1 MEFTP
6 HGVCSKNI
14 HLEVDEAGRIHNVEF
29 TGGCNGNLQGIG
41 RLVEGM
47 DIHEAI
53 SRIEGIKCGYKA
65 TSCPDQLSLA
75 LKEYL
80 NNNQQATLQ
89 NLEYKNHI
97 VWRRYQ
103 PSLVVLH
110 SAYSEN

>member
-47 DIHEAI
+47 DIQSNILPGSAFTCFK
-53 SRIEGIKCGYKA
+53 RIFK
-65 TSCPDQLSLA
+65 Q
-75 LKEYL
+75 
-80 NNNQQATLQ
+80 
-89 NLEYKNHI
+89 
-97 VWRRYQ
+97 
-103 PSLVVLH
+103 
-110 SAYSEN
+110 

>member
-80 NNNQQATLQ
+80 SNNQSSNNFFAILRQ
-89 NLEYKNHI
+89 NKQVRNYPDL
-97 VWRRYQ
+97 
-103 PSLVVLH
+103 LVLV
-110 SAYSEN
+110 

>member
-47 DIHEAI
+47 DNQTIFSQFCVKT
-53 SRIEGIKCGYKA
+53 SRSGIIPTCLFW
-65 TSCPDQLSLA
+65 SNS
-75 LKEYL
+75 
-80 NNNQQATLQ
+80 
-89 NLEYKNHI
+89 
-97 VWRRYQ
+97 V
-103 PSLVVLH
+103 
-110 SAYSEN
+110 

>member
-47 DIHEAI
+47 DIHEVI
-53 SRIEGIKCGYKA
+53 KRLKGIDCNGRG
-65 TSCPDQLSLA
+65 TSCPDQLAKA
-75 LKEYL
+75 LKLYL
-80 NNNQQATLQ
+80 
-89 NLEYKNHI
+89 E
-97 VWRRYQ
+97 
-103 PSLVVLH
+103 
-110 SAYSEN
+110 ENK

>member
-6 HGVCSKNI
+6 HGGCSKNI

-80 NNNQQATLQ
+80 SNNQ
-89 NLEYKNHI
+89 
-97 VWRRYQ
+97 
-103 PSLVVLH
+103 
-110 SAYSEN
+110 

>member
-29 TGGCNGNLQGIG
+29 TGGCNGNLQGI
-41 RLVEGM
+41 
-47 DIHEAI
+47 
-53 SRIEGIKCGYKA
+53 KCGYKA

-80 NNNQQATLQ
+80 SNNQ
-89 NLEYKNHI
+89 
-97 VWRRYQ
+97 
-103 PSLVVLH
+103 
-110 SAYSEN
+110 

>member
-80 NNNQQATLQ
+80 SNNQSSNTFFAILRQ
-89 NLEYKNHI
+89 NKQVRNYPDL
-97 VWRRYQ
+97 
-103 PSLVVLH
+103 LVLV
-110 SAYSEN
+110 

>member
-47 DIHEAI
+47 DIHDFT
-53 SRIEGIKCGYKA
+53 Y
-65 TSCPDQLSLA
+65 
-75 LKEYL
+75 
-80 NNNQQATLQ
+80 
-89 NLEYKNHI
+89 
-97 VWRRYQ
+97 RRYQ
-103 PSLVVLH
+103 MRIQSNILPG
-110 SAYSEN
+110 SAFTCFKRIFKQ

>member
-47 DIHEAI
+47 DIHEVI
-53 SRIEGIKCGYKA
+53 RRLKGIDCNGRG
-65 TSCPDQLSLA
+65 TSCPDQLAQA
-75 LKEYL
+75 LEQYL
-80 NNNQQATLQ
+80 EQQ
-89 NLEYKNHI
+89 K
-97 VWRRYQ
+97 
-103 PSLVVLH
+103 
-110 SAYSEN
+110 

>member
-53 SRIEGIKCGYKA
+53 
-65 TSCPDQLSLA
+65 
-75 LKEYL
+75 
-80 NNNQQATLQ
+80 
-89 NLEYKNHI
+89 
-97 VWRRYQ
+97 
-103 PSLVVLH
+103 
-110 SAYSEN
+110 